1 MMKVGVYY
9 KNSDVRV
16 EQRPEPKP
24 GDGDIL
30 VKVMACGLCGSDL
43 LEWYRI
49 KRAPLVLG
57 HEPAGIV
64 VETGKRV
71 SSVRPGDRVFVTHHV
86 PCNSC
91 YHCLTGHETAC
102 TTFQTVNN
110 FDPGGFSQLLRVTG
124 RSVETGTIRLPDTVS
139 FEQATFIE
147 PLGTVVRALRTVG
160 LKPAQ
165 SVLVVGSGVAGLLL
179 IKLARATGA
188 GTIIAA
194 DVSPYR
200 LEKAKAFGANHVVAA
215 ESDIPAF
222 IRKMNDNRLADV
234 VVLTAG
240 ALPAARTAL
249 SSAERGGTIL
259 FFAVPKPGETV
270 DVDFNPFWRDDIT
283 IKTCYGAA
291 PLDNMQALELIRR
304 GTVTVTDMVTHRF
317 GIDDIGEAFMTG
329 ARPDGCVKVILEP
342 NQLAARERK
351 ELKEKD

>member
-1 MMKVGVYY
+1 MKTGVYY

-16 EQRPEPKP
+16 EDRPEPKAA
-24 GDGDIL
+24 DRDIV

-64 VETGKRV
+64 VETGKLV
-71 SSVRPGDRVFVTHHV
+71 TSVKQGDRVFVTHHV
-86 PCNSC
+86 PCNAC
-91 YHCLTGHETAC
+91 YHCRTGHETAC
-102 TTFQTVNN
+102 TTFQGVNN

-124 RSVETGTIRLPDTVS
+124 RSVETGTFVLPDSVS

-147 PLGTVVRALRTVG
+147 PLATAVRALRTVS

-165 SVLVVGSGVAGLLL
+165 SMLICGSGVAGLLI
-179 IKLARATGA
+179 IKLARALGA
-188 GTIIAA
+188 GMIIAT

-200 LEKAKAFGANHVVAA
+200 LEMARQFGANHT
-215 ESDIPAF
+215 IPANEDVPAF
-222 IRKMNDNRLADV
+222 VRTVNDGRLADV
-234 VVLTAG
+234 VILCAG

-249 SSAERGGTIL
+249 QSAERGGTIL

-291 PLDNMQALELIRR
+291 PLDNAQALDLIRR

-317 GIDDIGEAFMTG
+317 GINAIGEAFMTG
-329 ARPDGCVKVILEP
+329 AKPDGCMKIIIEP
-342 NQLAARERK
+342 NQ
-351 ELKEKD
+351 